1 MENRTRTPQLYL
13 RSRAVSS
20 RAHWELVPAA
30 PPAHP
35 TCGHVIHVVVLG
47 APLLPRGFERL
58 RKGADELIAKFH
70 RRDLERVLQRPVI
83 VRRVLPLTGP
93 EQERDQS
100 HPDRRAELRIALRFR
115 GLLLAL
121 AFGAGGGRRRGNAA
135 ISGANAPHGSAWG
148 GAAGRRL
155 GDQARTQ

>member
-1 MENRTRTPQLYL
+1 M
-13 RSRAVSS
+13 
-20 RAHWELVPAA
+20 PAA

-47 APLLPRGFERL
+47 APLLPRSFERL

-121 AFGAGGGRRRGNAA
+121 ALALGFGAGGGRRRGNAA

-148 GAAGRRL
+148 GAAGGRL